1 MKIAMVSDWFPP
13 KPGGVETTVYELS
26 SELASRRGI
35 EVEVITENYP
45 KTFTFSDRVE
55 EINGFKVRRLAGVI
69 LPRWK
74 VYFHPEMP
82 FKVKELF
89 KREDYDVVHTHHL
102 FTPLSIFAAGIA
114 KFMYPP
120 RKCVVATNH
129 TYHMW
134 AERSFFRFFSRLTVG
149 STQPDRVIAISKV
162 SEKLVERLGVDP
174 ERIRRIPL
182 GVNVEKFN
190 PAKRSEELRR
200 KLGADSCVLILY
212 VGRLVERKGVHYLL
226 MALQQVLKEVKDV
239 KLAVLGE
246 GPWKGRLMKLSREL
260 GLGEAVEFL
269 GYRPREEVW
278 KYCVSCDFMVA
289 PSTDHESF
297 GIVITE
303 AMASGK
309 PIIAT
314 DVTGFN
320 EVFVEG
326 TGFLVPPRDVNALK
340 EKILLLAR
348 EKRLRERM
356 GRRAREEAVRR
367 YSWKQIADR
376 TLEVYNEVLSEV

>member
-13 KPGGVETTVYELS
+13 KPGGVETAVYELS

-55 EINGFKVRRLAGVI
+55 GIDGFKVRRLAGVVV
-69 LPRWK
+69 PRWK

-82 FKVKELF
+82 FKLKELF

-102 FTPLSIFAAGIA
+102 FTPLSVFAAGIA

-129 TYHMW
+129 SYHTW
-134 AERSFFRFFSRLTVG
+134 AERSFFRFFSRFTVG
-149 STQPDRVIAISKV
+149 STQPDRVIAISEV
-162 SEKLVERLGVDP
+162 SARLAERLGVNP

-182 GVNVEKFN
+182 GVNLEKFN
-190 PAKRSEELRR
+190 PSRRSEELRR
-200 KLGADSCVLILY
+200 ELGADSSVVILY
-212 VGRLVERKGVHYLL
+212 LGRLVERKGVHYLL
-226 MALQQVLKEVKDV
+226 MALQQVLKEVKEV
-239 KLAVLGE
+239 KLVVVGE

-260 GLGEAVEFL
+260 GLGEVVEFL
-269 GYRPREEVW
+269 GYKSREEVW

-289 PSTDHESF
+289 PSTHHESF
-297 GIVITE
+297 GLVVVE
-303 AMASGK
+303 AMASGR

-326 TGFLVPPRDVNALK
+326 TGFLIPPRDVGALR

-348 EKRLRERM
+348 DRKLREEM

-367 YSWKQIADR
+367 YSWKEVADR
-376 TLEVYNEVLSEV
+376 TLEVYDEVLSQV